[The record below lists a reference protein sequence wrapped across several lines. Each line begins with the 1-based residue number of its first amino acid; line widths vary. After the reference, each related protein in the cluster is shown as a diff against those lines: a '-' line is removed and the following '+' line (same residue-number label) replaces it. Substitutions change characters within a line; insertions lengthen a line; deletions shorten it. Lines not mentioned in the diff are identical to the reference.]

1 MAPYLRRRILKFAL
15 VFLPLSFWFVTA
27 WTLSGMPLRS
37 LTWLHLAHWL
47 LQTPNHLLLMV
58 MPAIGV
64 VVVVALGIYLKKT
77 AKTRGFDGAAYKKYV
92 RGTKVVPFK
101 KLIKQTKEKSTDQI
115 SVAGVPMPTNLET
128 LHLLLNGATGSGKS
142 VLLQAMLYS
151 GLKRGDRAI
160 VADPNGDLYSK
171 FGRPGDIVLNP
182 YDARTQGWMYFNEVR
197 AEYDWKRLSMSVVPL
212 GKDANAE
219 EWNSFGRLL
228 LRAVSQKL
236 FEMNVHDIHQVIYW
250 CCEAPFKDLQ
260 VFLKDTEAASL
271 FAGASES
278 TRAFDSARFVL
289 SNKLSEHRA
298 MPAGTFSI
306 RDWME
311 TGSGSMY
318 ITWRED
324 MKTAMKPLLSA
335 WVDVFCSAILSMPE
349 SSKRRFWLV
358 IDELASLEKL
368 SSLEDVLTKGRKHGV
383 RVVAGLQ
390 SVSQLND
397 IYGKDMAQ
405 TLRASFRNLVVLG
418 GSKTDPE
425 TAKEMSTALG
435 EHEVLRPKYV
445 DSRNPGRDTGTT
457 EQMETVKEA
466 VVTPAQIQELPALT
480 GYVAFAEDR
489 PIAKF
494 KLKPINFRKKN
505 PTFVERSGIGI
516 SLIAPIDQS
525 SAMDPSATEHPPSSH
540 TDSSGPPAR
549 PSTSWKDDDIKPSAW
564 SMNDLPT
571 DPTQG

>member
-1 MAPYLRRRILKFAL
+1 MAPYIRRRILKFSL
-15 VFLPLSFWFVTA
+15 VIIPLSLWFLTA
-27 WTLSGMPLRS
+27 LYLSGISPNAI
-37 LTWLHLAHWL
+37 TWLHLAHWIRA
-47 LQTPNHLLLMV
+47 TPAHLALMV
-58 MPAIGV
+58 MPAFGFLLVI
-64 VVVVALGIYLKKT
+64 ALGIYLKKA
-77 AKTRGFDGAAYKKYV
+77 AKTEGFDGAGYKRYI

-101 KLIKQTKEKSTDQI
+101 KLVMQCTEKHKIQI
-115 SVAGVPMPTNLET
+115 DVAGVPMPTKLEN

-142 VLLQAMLYS
+142 VLMRPLVFSALM
-151 GLKRGDRAI
+151 RGDRAI
-160 VADPNGDLYSK
+160 VVDPNGDLYSK
-171 FGRPGDIVLNP
+171 FGRPGDKLLNP

-228 LRAVSQKL
+228 LRSVSQKL
-236 FEMNVHDIHQVIYW
+236 FEMNLHDIKQVIYW

-260 VFLKDTEAASL
+260 VFLKGTEAASL

-298 MPAGTFSI
+298 MPPGNFSI

-311 TGSGSMY
+311 NETGCLY

-335 WVDVFCSAILSMPE
+335 WVDIFCSAILSMPE
-349 SSKRRFWLV
+349 NEDRRFWEF

-368 SSLEDVLTKGRKHGV
+368 ASLEDVLTKGRKHGV

-397 IYGKDMAQ
+397 IYGKDMSQ

-445 DSRNPGRDTGTT
+445 DSRNPGREIGTT
-457 EQMETVKEA
+457 EQMEPVKEA
-466 VVTPAQIQELPALT
+466 VVTASQIQDLHALT
-480 GYVAFAEDR
+480 GYVAFAEGH

-494 KLKPINFRKKN
+494 KLKPINFVQRN
-505 PTFVERSGIGI
+505 PAFIERSVLSHIQT
-516 SLIAPIDQS
+516 APAGGRS
-525 SAMDPSATEHPPSSH
+525 SPVQEVSAGT
-540 TDSSGPPAR
+540 
-549 PSTSWKDDDIKPSAW
+549 AW
-564 SMNDLPT
+564 STDGFEAAPWSENDLPT